1 MSLLTTNEQ
10 IKELIQETK
19 RIAIVGLSNK
29 PDRDSYRVA
38 EYLLNHGFEIIPV
51 NPTIDEVLG
60 VKAVAS
66 LKEIKGTVDMV
77 DVFRRADQ
85 VMPVVEEAIEIG
97 AKSIWFQLGVVNE
110 KAAKEASD
118 KGLKVVMDRCIK
130 IEHGRLFF

>member
-110 KAAKEASD
+110 KAAKVASD